1 VRRGKPEGT
10 LIRTQLVR
18 RVKKAT
24 FRGEGFMRSLDLD
37 NLWGRE
43 IPKFINGAW
52 LGEMH
57 SATRQ
62 TMERRWRERQGQSKS
77 ILRHADASTTP
88 AYYILPSHE
97 RAQAGMKKLDKTLR
111 TKYGIKA

>member
-24 FRGEGFMRSLDLD
+24 FRGEGFMRPLDLD
-37 NLWGRE
+37 NLGGRE

-52 LGEMH
+52 LG
-57 SATRQ
+57 
-62 TMERRWRERQGQSKS
+62 
-77 ILRHADASTTP
+77 
-88 AYYILPSHE
+88 
-97 RAQAGMKKLDKTLR
+97 
-111 TKYGIKA
+111 